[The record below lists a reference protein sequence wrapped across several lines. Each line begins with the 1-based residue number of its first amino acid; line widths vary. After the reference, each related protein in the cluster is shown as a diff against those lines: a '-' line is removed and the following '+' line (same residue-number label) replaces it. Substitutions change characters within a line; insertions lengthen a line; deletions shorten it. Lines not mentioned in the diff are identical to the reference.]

1 MNPQEFENYLLTT
14 RQELTEAFKF
24 GEVTENEVL
33 TKVVL
38 DYQQKIAISLFN
50 KIDHMSG
57 LIIESKNS
65 IIKDNRER
73 FELIMKKIEPSEK

>member
-1 MNPQEFENYLLTT
+1 MTPQEFENYLLTT
-14 RQELTEAFKF
+14 RQELTDAFKF

-50 KIDHMSG
+50 KLDHMSG